1 MEIKKINDKVKL
13 NEENVKAERDE
24 YACHHDCI
32 EYYYSGSTG
41 AKGCTRRSTITAKT
55 TRAW

>member
-32 EYYYSGSTG
+32 EYYYSGSIG
-41 AKGCTRRSTITAKT
+41 AKGCVRRSTITAKT

>member
-41 AKGCTRRSTITAKT
+41 AKGCSRRSTTSS
-55 TRAW
+55 

>member
-1 MEIKKINDKVKL
+1 MEIKKIDNKVKL
-13 NEENVKAERDE
+13 NYRNVKAEKDE
-24 YACHHDCI
+24 YACNHDCI

-41 AKGCTRRSTITAKT
+41 AKGCRRGSTISAKT